1 MKALQRFLTRS
12 FCGRAMAV
20 RRVTENTGKRTPGVD
35 GELWDNPQSKW
46 DAIHALKREDYK
58 PSPLKRVYI
67 PKANGKKRPLGI
79 PTMKDRAM
87 QALYLLALAPVAET
101 KADKNSYGFRI
112 GRATHDA
119 IAQVKNLLDKSGSA
133 EWVLGRMG
141 FRRRHQKLLRSNQSC
156 LARRPCLHGQAHAP
170 EMAESGRDGTG
181 ETPSHHRRN
190 AARRIIAPLTLLQ
203 TFLPALRG
211 N

>member
-1 MKALQRFLTRS
+1 MSDIVNAQPGDAGPVASDAAFGWSSINWKRVEQNVRRLQIRIAKATREGKPREVKALQRFLTRS
-12 FCGRAMAV
+12 FGGRALAV

-46 DAIHALKREDYK
+46 DAIHDLNRQGYK

-119 IAQVKNLLDKSGSA
+119 ITQVKNLL
-133 EWVLGRMG
+133 E
-141 FRRRHQKLLRSNQSC
+141 
-156 LARRPCLHGQAHAP
+156 
-170 EMAESGRDGTG
+170 
-181 ETPSHHRRN
+181 
-190 AARRIIAPLTLLQ
+190 
-203 TFLPALRG
+203 
-211 N
+211 